1 MKATREWLERKFEEF
16 NLRMFGGRLPRPQI
30 LLSDA
35 TSYLGICKSK
45 MRRHPDGR
53 IEHYDFQLRFNV
65 TYDLPEN
72 VVEDTVIHEM
82 IHYFIMLH
90 GLQDSSPHG
99 QIFRAIM
106 KQINT
111 VHGRNLSVSHRVT
124 NEEKAE
130 AKSAGRPTWHVIAVI
145 TMKKNVIGVKVLPR
159 VIPKVID
166 FYHKVSAVRDVK
178 EVRLYL
184 HDNPFFNRFPTSVAM
199 RYHEISAGELERELA
214 GARKLLVDGD
224 KLIQR

>member
-1 MKATREWLERKFEEF
+1 MKASREWLERKFEEF

-45 MRRHPDGR
+45 VRRHPDGR
-53 IEHYDFQLRFNV
+53 IEHYDFQLRFNI
-65 TYDLPEN
+65 TYDLPES
-72 VVEDTVIHEM
+72 VLEDTVIHEM
-82 IHYFIMLH
+82 IHYFIMIH

-99 QIFRAIM
+99 VIFKAVM
-106 KQINT
+106 KQINSA
-111 VHGRNLSVSHRVT
+111 HGRNLTISHRVSSVQ
-124 NEEKAE
+124 KAE
-130 AKSAGRPTWHVIAVI
+130 VKSAGRPTWHVIAVI
-145 TMKKNVIGVKVLPR
+145 TLKGKVTGVKVLPR

-166 FYHKVSAVRDVK
+166 FYRKVSAVREVK

-184 HDNPFFNRFPTSVAM
+184 HDNPFFNRYPTSVAM